1 MLGNTPIKS
10 DRPQSVHN
18 ESNVYVW
25 VEHTFNPESKFNS
38 QKYGIHHAPYVSYQ
52 LMCDIYDNYDNDN
65 YETYPIKFDKEM
77 KVEYILTAIRKL
89 YQKRYGKSAP
99 PLDKFWS
106 YLDWNLEYYAYII
119 NKAAIIAPEEVRESV
134 ILFNHCSKEIQVE
147 ILFNWIDLVVR
158 KTSEED
164 DNSHNKKGILNE
176 EKDFDKEAI
185 KIIEQLEKV

>member
-1 MLGNTPIKS
+1 MIGTTPIKG

-18 ESNVYVW
+18 KSNIYVW
-25 VEHTFNPESKFNS
+25 VGRTIKPEPEPNAQGYMKHP
-38 QKYGIHHAPYVSYQ
+38 KPYVSYQ
-52 LMCDIYDNYDNDN
+52 LMSDIYDNDDNDN

-77 KVEYILTAIRKL
+77 KVEDILTAIRKL
-89 YQKRYGKSAP
+89 YQKRYGKSVP
-99 PLDKFWS
+99 PSDKFWS

-119 NKAAIIAPEEVRESV
+119 NKAAIIAPEEVRESI
-134 ILFNHCSKEIQVE
+134 ILFNYCSKEVQAE

-158 KTSEED
+158 KNSEEK
-164 DNSHNKKGILNE
+164 DNSHNKKENINE

>member
-1 MLGNTPIKS
+1 MIGNTPIKS

-18 ESNVYVW
+18 KSNIYVW
-25 VEHTFNPESKFNS
+25 VEYTLNPVPEPNS
-38 QKYGIHHAPYVSYQ
+38 QEHGKHHTPYLTYQ
-52 LMCDIYDNYDNDN
+52 LMFDIYDNDN
-65 YETYPIKFDKEM
+65 YETYPIKFDKDM
-77 KVEYILTAIRKL
+77 DVEYLSGMINKL
-89 YQKRYGKSAP
+89 YEKRYGKS
-99 PLDKFWS
+99 LVTYDKLWE
-106 YLDWNLEYYAYII
+106 YADWNLEYYAYII

-164 DNSHNKKGILNE
+164 DNSHNNKGILNE